1 MASRNTIR
9 GQSSDFVRMM
19 IEKAQNKEAPAS
31 PDAPQL
37 DPHKI
42 EDIVKNLKD
51 STKPKPKPFELR
63 HKKV

>member
-19 IEKAQNKEAPAS
+19 IEKAQNKETPAS

-42 EDIVKNLKD
+42 EDIVRNLKD
-51 STKPKPKPFELR
+51 KTMPKSKPFEPR
-63 HKKV
+63 RKI